1 MQILKRGAEAILY
14 LDSEKNLVKERIKKS
29 YRLPEIDLKLRAERT
44 RAEARLINEAGR
56 AGVSVPKIFFVDEAG
71 AKIVME
77 FLSGERL
84 KEIFN
89 SELPLK
95 EKEKLAE
102 KIGESI
108 GKLHSHNL
116 VHGDLTTSNLIL
128 HDRQNLKDS
137 ASPQN
142 SQNFAGGKIFFI
154 DFGLGFQSSRA
165 EDFATDLSVLKEAL
179 KSTHF
184 KDLNSLWEQI
194 ISGYKKTFPEA
205 EKVFKAL
212 ENIELRGRYIERA
225 G

>member
-29 YRLPEIDLKLRAERT
+29 YRLPQIDSKLRAERT
-44 RAEARLINEAGR
+44 RAEARLINEASR
-56 AGVSVPKIFFVDEAG
+56 AGVSVPRVFDVDEKEM
-71 AKIVME
+71 KIVME
-77 FLSGERL
+77 FLEGARL

-89 SELPLK
+89 SEIARV
-95 EKEKLAE
+95 EKENLAE
-102 KIGESI
+102 KIGESV
-108 GKLHSHNL
+108 GKLHSHSL
-116 VHGDLTTSNLIL
+116 VHGDLTTSNLIF
-128 HDRQNLKDS
+128 HN
-137 ASPQN
+137 N
-142 SQNFAGGKIFFI
+142 KIFFI
-154 DFGLGFQSSRA
+154 DFGLGFQSSRP

-194 ISGYKKTFPEA
+194 ILGYRKTFPEA

-212 ENIELRGRYIERA
+212 ENIELRGRYVERV

>member
-1 MQILKRGAEAILY
+1 MEILKRGAEAILY

-29 YRLPEIDLKLRAERT
+29 YRLAQIDSKLRTERT
-44 RAEARLINEAGR
+44 RAEARLINEASR
-56 AGVSVPKIFFVDEAG
+56 AGVSVPKIFSADEAE
-71 AKIVME
+71 AKIIME

-89 SELPLK
+89 SEIDI
-95 EKEKLAE
+95 EKKKFWAE
-102 KIGESI
+102 EIGKSV

-128 HDRQNLKDS
+128 Q
-137 ASPQN
+137 AE
-142 SQNFAGGKIFFI
+142 KIFFI
-154 DFGLGFQSSRA
+154 DFGLGFQSNRA

-184 KDLNSLWEQI
+184 KDLNSLWGQI
-194 ISGYKKTFPEA
+194 LAGYKKTFIEW

-212 ENIELRGRYIERA
+212 ENIELRGRYVERV

>member
-137 ASPQN
+137 VSPQN
-142 SQNFAGGKIFFI
+142 SAGGKIFFI

>member
-29 YRLPEIDLKLRAERT
+29 YRLPQIDLKLRAERT
-44 RAEARLINEAGR
+44 RAEARLINEASR
-56 AGVSVPKIFFVDEAG
+56 AGVAVPKIFSVDEKEM
-71 AKIVME
+71 KIVME
-77 FLSGERL
+77 FISGERL

-89 SELPLK
+89 SEISLE

-102 KIGESI
+102 KIGESV
-108 GKLHSHNL
+108 GKLHAHNL

-128 HDRQNLKDS
+128 HEKRV
-137 ASPQN
+137 
-142 SQNFAGGKIFFI
+142 FFI

-184 KDLNSLWEQI
+184 KDLNILWPQV
-194 ISGYKKTFPEA
+194 ISGYRKNFPEA

-212 ENIELRGRYIERA
+212 ENIELRGRYVERV

>member
-29 YRLPEIDLKLRAERT
+29 YRLPQIDLKLRAERT
-44 RAEARLINEAGR
+44 RAEVRLINEASR
-56 AGVSVPKIFFVDEAG
+56 VGVPVPKIFSVDEKEM
-71 AKIVME
+71 KIIME
-77 FLSGERL
+77 FISGERL
-84 KEIFN
+84 KEVFSSKI
-89 SELPLK
+89 SLE

-102 KIGESI
+102 EIGISA

-116 VHGDLTTSNLIL
+116 VHGDLTTSNLIF
-128 HDRQNLKDS
+128 HN
-137 ASPQN
+137 N
-142 SQNFAGGKIFFI
+142 KIFFI
-154 DFGLGFQSSRA
+154 DFGLGFQSTRA

-194 ISGYKKTFPEA
+194 LLGYRKTFPEA

-212 ENIELRGRYIERA
+212 ENIELRGRYVERV

>member
-29 YRLPEIDLKLRAERT
+29 YRLEQIDNKLRAERT

-56 AGVSVPKIFFVDEAG
+56 AGVSVPKVFSVDKAG
-71 AKIVME
+71 AKIIME

-89 SELPLK
+89 SKLPLK

-102 KIGESI
+102 EIGKSI
-108 GKLHSHNL
+108 GLLHSHNL
-116 VHGDLTTSNLIL
+116 IHGDLTTSNVIL
-128 HDRQNLKDS
+128 SN
-137 ASPQN
+137 N
-142 SQNFAGGKIFFI
+142 KIFFI
-154 DFGLGFQSSRA
+154 DFGLGFQSNRA

-194 ISGYKKTFPEA
+194 LSGYRKTFPESK
-205 EKVFKAL
+205 KVFKAL
-212 ENIELRGRYIERA
+212 ENIELRGRYVERV

>member
-14 LDSEKNLVKERIKKS
+14 LDSEKNLMKERIKKS
-29 YRLPEIDLKLRAERT
+29 YRLPQIDSKLRAERT
-44 RAEARLINEAGR
+44 RAEARLINEASR
-56 AGVSVPKIFFVDEAG
+56 AGVAVPRIFSVDEAG
-71 AKIVME
+71 TKIVME

-89 SELPLK
+89 SELPLR
-95 EKEKLAE
+95 EKENLAE
-102 KIGESI
+102 EIGSSI
-108 GKLHSHNL
+108 GLLHSHNL

-128 HDRQNLKDS
+128 KEN
-137 ASPQN
+137 
-142 SQNFAGGKIFFI
+142 KIFFI
-154 DFGLGFQSSRA
+154 DFGLGFQSRRP

-184 KDLNSLWEQI
+184 KDLNILWQQV
-194 ISGYKKTFPEA
+194 ISGYRKTFPEA

-212 ENIELRGRYIERA
+212 ENIELRGRYVERV

>member
-29 YRLPEIDLKLRAERT
+29 YRLPEIDNKLRAERT
-44 RAEARLINEAGR
+44 RAEARLINEASR
-56 AGVSVPKIFFVDEAG
+56 AGVPVPKVFSVNEAG
-71 AKIVME
+71 AKIIME

-89 SELPLK
+89 SKLPLK
-95 EKEKLAE
+95 EKENLAE
-102 KIGESI
+102 EIGKSI
-108 GKLHSHNL
+108 GLLHSHNL

-128 HDRQNLKDS
+128 HEN
-137 ASPQN
+137 
-142 SQNFAGGKIFFI
+142 KIFFI
-154 DFGLGFQSSRA
+154 DFGLGFQSNRA

-194 ISGYKKTFPEA
+194 LEGYSKSNADA

-212 ENIELRGRYIERA
+212 ENIELRGRYVERV